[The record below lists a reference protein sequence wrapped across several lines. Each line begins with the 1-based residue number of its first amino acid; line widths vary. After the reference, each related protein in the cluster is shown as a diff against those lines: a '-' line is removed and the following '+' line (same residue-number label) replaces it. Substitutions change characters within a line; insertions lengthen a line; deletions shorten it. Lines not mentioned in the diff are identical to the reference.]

1 MMLYYNIYTYIN
13 DQEFLEIRNKLIPI
27 EKKMADELFLLG
39 WGLTES
45 VKKNDALIIDFIFQD
60 RFFMGNIG
68 FVYIDEPGGPVFS
81 FYVTKS
87 YDELENRYFV
97 KQFISENE
105 SLSFYDQ
112 NIDLI
117 LDKAIELYKLW
128 DKDYVY
134 ENNIN
139 Y

>member
-1 MMLYYNIYTYIN
+1 MMNYNIYNYI
-13 DQEFLEIRNKLIPI
+13 DDEEFLEIEMRLGPI
-27 EKKMADELFLLG
+27 ERMMIDRLVLSG
-39 WGLTES
+39 WKLTQTVEG
-45 VKKNDALIIDFIFQD
+45 NDALIIDFTFD
-60 RFFMGNIG
+60 DELFMGNIG
-68 FVYIDEPGGPVFS
+68 LVCIDNPDGVVFS

-105 SLSFYDQ
+105 SLSFYGQ

-117 LDKAIELYKLW
+117 LDKAIKLYQSW
-128 DKDYVY
+128 DKVY
-134 ENNIN
+134 ICENNIS